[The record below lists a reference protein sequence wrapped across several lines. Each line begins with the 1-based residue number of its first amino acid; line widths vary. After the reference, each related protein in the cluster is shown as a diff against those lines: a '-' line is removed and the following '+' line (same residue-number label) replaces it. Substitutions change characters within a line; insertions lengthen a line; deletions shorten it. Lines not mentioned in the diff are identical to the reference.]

1 MIYSSAAA
9 NKLRFLM
16 RDRFGSAI
24 GIKKEGD
31 GSGLQHHVWGWL
43 TQDSNMLHC
52 GPQDEDFYP
61 F

>member
-31 GSGLQHHVWGWL
+31 GSGLQHHVWG
-43 TQDSNMLHC
+43 
-52 GPQDEDFYP
+52 
-61 F
+61 